1 MSKCLLY
8 VCSNIALNGISRARS
23 TSGPIRVTLGYGS
36 RLSAIQSPALLDV
49 PRMCGNSSIRYAQK
63 TLVNDFSHLKAI
75 EVLLLHLPSRIR
87 INAFWIFFAPTAPK
101 NVTFTSAAMK
111 KKFHPAA

>member
-87 INAFWIFFAPTAPK
+87 INAFWTFFTPTAPK